1 MSNYATLATAG
12 GRQFAAGNPGQI
24 ADQEEAQIATHINQN
39 SAAIDFGVA
48 VARDTTVDA
57 GCKPWS
63 GDSDYFLGVSVR
75 NPHAPAASDGY
86 TVNFAQYSEVPVLK
100 DGVIFVQAAEAV
112 RAGDQVLIITAGGA
126 GNGTAGAFGGS
137 KGGVAGSGR
146 VAIPGMNGIWI
157 DTVASGGIGRIRIK
171 TTGTARTTT

>member
-1 MSNYATLATAG
+1 MSTYASLASAG
-12 GRQFAAGNPGQI
+12 GAQFTPGNAGQI
-24 ADQEEAQIATHINQN
+24 ADQDEAQVATHINQ
-39 SAAIDFGVA
+39 SSTAIDFGVA
-48 VARDTTVDA
+48 VARDTTVDN

-75 NPHAPAASDGY
+75 NPIAPAATDGY
-86 TVNFAQYSEVPVLK
+86 TVSFPQYATVPVLK
-100 DGVIFVQAAEAV
+100 DGVIYVQAAEAV
-112 RAGDQVLIITAGGA
+112 RAGDQVLIITAGGS

-146 VAIPGMNGIWI
+146 VAIPGMNGIWV

-171 TTGTARTTT
+171 STGTARTTT